1 MRDFGSLI
9 IFAVIV
15 FVAASS
21 GASFMPGEW
30 YAALAKPALTPP
42 NWVFPVAW
50 TILYIAIALAGWL
63 TWRAAG
69 ISPALVVWGSGL
81 ILNALWSYVMFGRH
95 DILLALVDIAALWLA
110 IAAFIA
116 LAWPID
122 RRASYLFLPYLAWV
136 SFAAY
141 LNFAV
146 WQLN

>member
-9 IFAVIV
+9 IFAIIV
-15 FVAASS
+15 AAAASS
-21 GASFMPGEW
+21 GSSFMPGEW
-30 YAALAKPALTPP
+30 YAALEKPSLTPP
-42 NWVFPVAW
+42 NWAFPVAW
-50 TILYIAIALAGWL
+50 TILYIMIAIAGWL

-69 ISPALVVWGSGL
+69 ITPALVVWASGL

-95 DILLALVDIAALWLA
+95 DIFLALVDLAALWLA
-110 IAAFIA
+110 VAAFIA

-122 RRASYLFLPYLAWV
+122 PRASYLFMPYLAWV

-146 WQLN
+146 WRLN